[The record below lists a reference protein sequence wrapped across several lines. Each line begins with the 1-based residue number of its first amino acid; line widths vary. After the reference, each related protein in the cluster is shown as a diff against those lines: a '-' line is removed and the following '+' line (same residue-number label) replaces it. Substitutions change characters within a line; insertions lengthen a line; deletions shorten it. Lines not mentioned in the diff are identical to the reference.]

1 MDNPVFSLDYYKIV
15 RVPTSRGRD
24 AIFIGIFTAGAHGNI
39 LFLGEESSSL
49 VTSPLPS
56 TARFSSFDR
65 IRSLFF
71 RIRPF
76 VDSCLSNSSSLESNR
91 ARFFHAIQ
99 IYLTYDGDGV
109 HERSMGAS
117 IFSRRKNSDELSIRA
132 SFMDHLGGWNK
143 NRYC

>member
-1 MDNPVFSLDYYKIV
+1 MFSLDYYKIV

-24 AIFIGIFTAGAHGNI
+24 AIFIGIFTAGARKY
-39 LFLGEESSSL
+39 SL
-49 VTSPLPS
+49 PRRRIIVPRHVTPSLYSAFPLV
-56 TARFSSFDR
+56 
-65 IRSLFF
+65 RSHPIVVLP

-76 VDSCLSNSSSLESNR
+76 VDSCLSNSSCLESNR

-143 NRYC
+143 NRYR

>member
-1 MDNPVFSLDYYKIV
+1 MFSLDYYKIV

-49 VTSPLPS
+49 VTSPLYC
-56 TARFSSFDR
+56 AFFLV
-65 IRSLFF
+65 RSHPIVVLP

-76 VDSCLSNSSSLESNR
+76 VDSCLSNSSCLESNR
-91 ARFFHAIQ
+91 ARFFHTIQ

-143 NRYC
+143 NRYR

>member
-1 MDNPVFSLDYYKIV
+1 MFSLDYYKIV

-24 AIFIGIFTAGAHGNI
+24 AIFIGIFTAGARKY
-39 LFLGEESSSL
+39 SL
-49 VTSPLPS
+49 PRRRIIVPSLYFAFALVRSHPIVVLP
-56 TARFSSFDR
+56 
-65 IRSLFF
+65 

-76 VDSCLSNSSSLESNR
+76 VDSCLSNSSCLESNR

-99 IYLTYDGDGV
+99 IYLTYDSDNV

-117 IFSRRKNSDELSIRA
+117 ISSRRKNSDELSIRA